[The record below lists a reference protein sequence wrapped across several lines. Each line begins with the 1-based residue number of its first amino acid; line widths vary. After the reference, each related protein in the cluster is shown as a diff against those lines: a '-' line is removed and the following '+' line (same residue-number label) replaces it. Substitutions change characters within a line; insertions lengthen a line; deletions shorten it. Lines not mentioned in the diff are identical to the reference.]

1 MRSMNHGP
9 LSSALLTVAT
19 AYADAN
25 DIELSIASRRSIGD
39 SRVLPRLKDGVSAP
53 TLQTADAALRWFSAN
68 WPADLAWPSDIPRPA
83 AGSPV
88 FAHGNGNA
96 AVAAPDAGEA
106 A

>member
-1 MRSMNHGP
+1 MNDRP
-9 LSSALLTVAT
+9 LSAALLTVAT

-25 DIELSIASRRSIGD
+25 RIELSIASRRAIGD
-39 SRVLPRLKDGVSAP
+39 SRVLPRLKEGVSAP
-53 TLQTADAALRWFSAN
+53 TLQTADQALGWFSAN
-68 WPADLAWPSDIPRPA
+68 WPAGLDWPSDIPRPQP
-83 AGSPV
+83 GSPV

>member
-1 MRSMNHGP
+1 MS
-9 LSSALLTVAT
+9 
-19 AYADAN
+19 
-25 DIELSIASRRSIGD
+25 SIAHIDTLISRLAEHTGLTEGTLATRYLDKGDGLKRLREGKDIGVLRAD
-39 SRVLPRLKDGVSAP
+39 RVIGAIS
-53 TLQTADAALRWFSAN
+53 QN